1 VNSNEAMRYDAAGG
15 DVEHSTGSVL
25 SAAPDVVEVRR
36 NGGLAALVGAAASGV
51 AIAYLGR
58 ATETGAA
65 LDWFLVAAMGV
76 LGAFYLHSLVDAR
89 TPLLVADAQG
99 VRIRLGRAW
108 RGMPWG
114 ALAAVEHT
122 PRRGVLRDGRLV
134 LTPHNPDRVLA
145 ELDATGRRQSR
156 ISQALYGA
164 PFALPLGL
172 STRVLGNDEDLT
184 TALRQLAGSSARV
197 VELVPGTGEPAAD
210 VEIVEPATPRTGA
223 RLPDPRPFVAH
234 LISLVSGAFT
244 RSTEEVDVEVG
255 SEADERAAARAARRT
270 EKAEAKAARQSVRA
284 EARAEREAEKDARR
298 EAQQEARRAERE
310 AQRAA
315 AEEAERTVP
324 IVASATPAPLR
335 EPRTA
340 RRAEVR
346 ATAPI
351 APEPVE
357 GRELRRPGSV
367 DLVEER
373 ITWGDRV
380 RPIARTRPAVEPL
393 VIDDFAVDPAPDPV
407 VGPDLAAARTRIG
420 LTVDQLAERTRIRP
434 HVIESIE
441 VDDFAPCG
449 GDFYARGHLR
459 TLSRVLG
466 VEGAPLLAKYDERY
480 ADAPINPR
488 RVFEAELA
496 TGAAGGIRSTRGGPN
511 WSMLIAAVMTV
522 VLAWSIARLL
532 MDQPAELQSPAPS
545 IQPGPD
551 GSNVPNYFG
560 SQPVKVVLTGTGTG
574 TQVTISDQDGEVY
587 SGFVAAGHQVRKQV
601 SRPATISAEDGGAVR
616 WTLDGTDKG
625 LLGSAGKPAQK
636 KLRP

>member
-1 VNSNEAMRYDAAGG
+1 VNSNEAVHHDDAAGG
-15 DVEHSTGSVL
+15 DAATGSVL

-36 NGGLAALVGAAASGV
+36 NGGLAALVGAAASSV

-65 LDWFLVAAMGV
+65 ADWFLVALMGV
-76 LGAFYLHSLVDAR
+76 LGALYLHSLVDAR

-172 STRVLGNDEDLT
+172 STRVIGNDEDLT

-244 RSTEEVDVEVG
+244 RSTEE
-255 SEADERAAARAARRT
+255 
-270 EKAEAKAARQSVRA
+270 AEAKAARQSERA
-284 EARAEREAEKDARR
+284 EARAEREAERDARR
-298 EAQQEARRAERE
+298 EARQEARRAER
-310 AQRAA
+310 AA
-315 AEEAERTVP
+315 AEEAEQTVP

-357 GRELRRPGSV
+357 GRQLRRPGSV
-367 DLVEER
+367 DLVEEKT
-373 ITWGDRV
+373 TWGDRV

-407 VGPDLAAARTRIG
+407 IGPDLAAARTRIG

-466 VEGAPLLAKYDERY
+466 VEVAPLLAKYDERY

-488 RVFEAELA
+488 RVFEAELS
-496 TGAAGGIRSTRGGPN
+496 TGTAGGIRSTRGGPN

-587 SGFVAAGHQVRKQV
+587 SDFVAAGHQVRKQLT
-601 SRPATISAEDGGAVR
+601 RPATISAEDGGAVR

-625 LLGSAGKPAQK
+625 LLGSAGKPAEK

>member
-1 VNSNEAMRYDAAGG
+1 VNSNEAVHHDDAAGG
-15 DVEHSTGSVL
+15 DAATGSVL

-36 NGGLAALVGAAASGV
+36 NGGLAALVGAAASSV

-65 LDWFLVAAMGV
+65 LDWFLVALMGV
-76 LGAFYLHSLVDAR
+76 LGALYLHSLVDAR

-172 STRVLGNDEDLT
+172 STRVIGNDEDLT

-244 RSTEEVDVEVG
+244 RSTEE
-255 SEADERAAARAARRT
+255 
-270 EKAEAKAARQSVRA
+270 AEAKAARQSERA
-284 EARAEREAEKDARR
+284 EARAEREAERDARR
-298 EAQQEARRAERE
+298 EARQEARRAER
-310 AQRAA
+310 AA
-315 AEEAERTVP
+315 AEEAEQTVP

-357 GRELRRPGSV
+357 GRQLRRPGSV
-367 DLVEER
+367 DLVEEKT
-373 ITWGDRV
+373 TWGDRV

-407 VGPDLAAARTRIG
+407 IGPDLAAARTRIG

-466 VEGAPLLAKYDERY
+466 VEVAPLLAKYDERY

-488 RVFEAELA
+488 RVFEAELS
-496 TGAAGGIRSTRGGPN
+496 TGTAGGIRSTRGGPN

-587 SGFVAAGHQVRKQV
+587 SDFVAAGHQVRKQLT
-601 SRPATISAEDGGAVR
+601 RPATISAEDGGAVR

-625 LLGSAGKPAQK
+625 LLGSAGKPAEK